1 MGIFNE
7 RHHWPLLRDYS
18 RAAGHTGEPGE
29 RGAGCRELLKHDAF
43 LIQGANPTTCGGNNG
58 GGNTTVNGV
67 YLLTAFNSSVP
78 VDLNGD
84 GVNSTNQLNE
94 TVCLNNSFLTLNL
107 NNTFVA
113 TSKGIDIV
121 YNVDG
126 NGNETAEIECYD
138 DVPANGTW
146 SVEGNNVLFTYTEDG
161 ESFTDTF
168 TKQGNNLVYTIE
180 DGSVV
185 GTSDNGEPVY
195 LTATITLIYTK
206 Q

>member
-1 MGIFNE
+1 MNTKKY
-7 RHHWPLLRDYS
+7 LLSSLLAVLFLGFTSCSGDE
-18 RAAGHTGEPGE
+18 EPV
-29 RGAGCRELLKHDAF
+29 DPV
-43 LIQGANPTTCGGNNG
+43 LISDDGNNNGGGGNNG

-67 YLLTAFNSSVP
+67 YVLTAFNSSVP

-94 TVCLNNSFLTLNL
+94 TTCLNNSFLTLNL

-121 YNVDG
+121 FNVDG
-126 NGNETAEIECYD
+126 NGNETSEIECFEES
-138 DVPANGTW
+138 PSNGTW
-146 SVEGNNVLFTYTEDG
+146 SVQGNNVLFTYTEDG

>member
-1 MGIFNE
+1 MNTKKY
-7 RHHWPLLRDYS
+7 LLSSLLAVLFLGFTSCSGDE
-18 RAAGHTGEPGE
+18 EPV
-29 RGAGCRELLKHDAF
+29 DPV
-43 LIQGANPTTCGGNNG
+43 LISDDGNNNGGGGNNG

-67 YLLTAFNSSVP
+67 YVLTAFNSSVP

-94 TVCLNNSFLTLNL
+94 TTCLNNSFLTLNL

-126 NGNETAEIECYD
+126 NGNETSEIECFEES
-138 DVPANGTW
+138 PSNGTW
-146 SVEGNNVLFTYTEDG
+146 AVQGNNVLFTYTEDG

-168 TKQGNNLVYTIE
+168 TRQGNTLIYTIE